1 MHEAQAALS
10 NGDLYPPLFFSS
22 SVLVNVYT
30 VTPDLRPVNHKV
42 SRKKPRTEASKV
54 RLVVIAGWK
63 KTIKESERARYRRAR
78 QLGGSLFRLDP
89 LERSEA
95 SWSCTLDVF
104 SLCLSV
110 SAAAGIRRR
119 DSLPLE
125 AQRNVQLPIYRSR
138 ARVISLGMSAMAP
151 NIQRRTDCLL
161 MCAAIKASAAA
172 AAARERAREIER
184 VTLTDALF
192 L

>member
-1 MHEAQAALS
+1 M
-10 NGDLYPPLFFSS
+10 
-22 SVLVNVYT
+22 
-30 VTPDLRPVNHKV
+30 
-42 SRKKPRTEASKV
+42 

-95 SWSCTLDVF
+95 TWSCTLDVF
-104 SLCLSV
+104 SLCLSL

-119 DSLPLE
+119 DSLPRE

-172 AAARERAREIER
+172 AAAARERAGEIER

>member
-1 MHEAQAALS
+1 MYMHEAQAALS
-10 NGDLYPPLFFSS
+10 NGDLYPSLFSS
-22 SVLVNVYT
+22 PSVLVNVYT

-95 SWSCTLDVF
+95 TWSCTLDVF
-104 SLCLSV
+104 SLSLSLSLRLLV
-110 SAAAGIRRR
+110 SGGGTRSPWKRREMYSYLFTEAELESFLLECQQWLQIYSAG
-119 DSLPLE
+119 
-125 AQRNVQLPIYRSR
+125 QTVY
-138 ARVISLGMSAMAP
+138 
-151 NIQRRTDCLL
+151 
-161 MCAAIKASAAA
+161 
-172 AAARERAREIER
+172 
-184 VTLTDALF
+184 
-192 L
+192 

>member
-1 MHEAQAALS
+1 M
-10 NGDLYPPLFFSS
+10 
-22 SVLVNVYT
+22 
-30 VTPDLRPVNHKV
+30 
-42 SRKKPRTEASKV
+42 

-63 KTIKESERARYRRAR
+63 KTIKERAR

-95 SWSCTLDVF
+95 TWSCTLDVF
-104 SLCLSV
+104 SLCLSL

-172 AAARERAREIER
+172 AAAARERAGEIER

>member
-1 MHEAQAALS
+1 MKLKL
-10 NGDLYPPLFFSS
+10 LYLTVTCILPYFFPT

-42 SRKKPRTEASKV
+42 SRKKPRTEANKV

-63 KTIKESERARYRRAR
+63 KTIKESGRARYRRAR
-78 QLGGSLFRLDP
+78 QQGGSLFRLDP

-95 SWSCTLDVF
+95 TWSCTLGVF
-104 SLCLSV
+104 SVSL

-172 AAARERAREIER
+172 AAAAARERAREIER